1 MKNIELGSRVKDSV
15 TSFEGIAIAKCN
27 YMNGCVR
34 YEVQPQGLKDNKP
47 IETLWIDE
55 SQLIVKGLIAI
66 KKSKDPGGPGSIPS
80 EMSHP

>member
-1 MKNIELGSRVKDSV
+1 MINIELGSRAKDIV
-15 TSFEGIAIAKCN
+15 TSFEGIAIAKCI

-55 SQLIVKGLIAI
+55 SQLIVKGIIAT
-66 KKSKDPGGPGSIPS
+66 KKSKEPGGPGSIPN
-80 EMSHP
+80 EISHP

>member
-66 KKSKDPGGPGSIPS
+66 EKSDDPGGPGSIPS